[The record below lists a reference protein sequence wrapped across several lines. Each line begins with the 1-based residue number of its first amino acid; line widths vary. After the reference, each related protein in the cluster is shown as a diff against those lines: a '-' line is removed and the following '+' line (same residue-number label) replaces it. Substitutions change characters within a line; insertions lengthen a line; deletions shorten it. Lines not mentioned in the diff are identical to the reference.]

1 MEYED
6 AWVILWENTTQTAL
20 LPGSSS
26 AFLRRPEGWAGG
38 ESGNGCWWVL
48 QAPTGDISRHGVWG
62 DSRAA
67 DCRPTC
73 TRVRIATW
81 FWEVIPQG

>member
-38 ESGNGCWWVL
+38 EGLRGEWEWLLLGAAGPNWGHQ
-48 QAPTGDISRHGVWG
+48 QAWG
-62 DSRAA
+62 L
-67 DCRPTC
+67 
-73 TRVRIATW
+73 
-81 FWEVIPQG
+81 G